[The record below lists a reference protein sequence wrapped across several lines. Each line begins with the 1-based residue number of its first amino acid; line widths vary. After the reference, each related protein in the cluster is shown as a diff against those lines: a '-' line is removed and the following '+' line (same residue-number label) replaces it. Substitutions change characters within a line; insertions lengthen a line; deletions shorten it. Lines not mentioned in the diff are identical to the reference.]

1 MRPTQ
6 SIILPKSGITAHII
20 TYWSWSEK
28 QEITKAVLGDMTVDV
43 QSQTVSD
50 MKASNAI
57 DLNRKTLELA
67 VKKLEDK
74 EGNEI
79 PVSELFD
86 LPEDD
91 VELVVSKLKEMEES
105 LKKN

>member
-6 SIILPKSGITAHII
+6 IILLPKSELKAHII

-28 QEITKAVLGDMTVDV
+28 QEITKTLLEDMTVDV
-43 QSQTVSD
+43 QSQTVSE
-50 MKASNAI
+50 MKATNAL
-57 DLNRKTLELA
+57 DLNRKTLEMA

-74 EGNEI
+74 EGKDF
-79 PVSELFD
+79 PVYELFD
-86 LPEDD
+86 LPEED
-91 VELVVSKLKEMEES
+91 VELIISKLKEMDDS

>member
-6 SIILPKSGITAHII
+6 SIILPKSGITAYII

-28 QEITKAVLGDMTVDV
+28 QEITKAVLCDMTVDV

-74 EGNEI
+74 DGNEI

>member
-28 QEITKAVLGDMTVDV
+28 QEITKTVLGDMTIDV
-43 QSQTVSD
+43 QSQTASE
-50 MKASNAI
+50 MKATNAL

-74 EGNEI
+74 DGNEL

-91 VELVVSKLKEMEES
+91 VEVVISKLKEMDKS

>member
-1 MRPTQ
+1 
-6 SIILPKSGITAHII
+6 
-20 TYWSWSEK
+20 
-28 QEITKAVLGDMTVDV
+28 MTVDV

-74 EGNEI
+74 DGNEI